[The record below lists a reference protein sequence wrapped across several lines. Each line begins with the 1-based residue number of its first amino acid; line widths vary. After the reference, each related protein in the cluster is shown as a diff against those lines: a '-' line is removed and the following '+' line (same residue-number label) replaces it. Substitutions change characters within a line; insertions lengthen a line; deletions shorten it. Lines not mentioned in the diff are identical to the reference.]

1 MTALEPFDRGLQA
14 ERTLLAWRRT
24 CLALAVANA
33 VSIRLTTVEFG
44 LAGLVVGLLGLAFAA
59 AGWVAA
65 TRRYRRAHDGLTGE
79 HSQLPLDGLIVA
91 ATAGAALLVS
101 LSALLAVVGMIL

>member
-1 MTALEPFDRGLQA
+1 MTALEPFDRGLQP

-33 VSIRLTTVEFG
+33 VAIRLTIVEFG
-44 LAGLVVGLLGLAFAA
+44 LAGLVVGLLGLALAA
-59 AGWVAA
+59 AGWLAA
-65 TRRYRRAHDGLTGE
+65 IRCYRRAHDGLTRE

-91 ATAGAALLVS
+91 ATSGAALLVS
-101 LSALLAVVGMIL
+101 LSALVVVVGRGL